1 MVDWRE
7 VSNGSCCIENL
18 DDGIGGILRVLY
30 VEVGDGLTPSI
41 CVRCCVLGGRSVELD
56 EGANG
61 VAIAVFLAWLACDN
75 NVTIRVSELTSS
87 CDVEVVCS
95 RVYGCR
101 LRNYSFTR
109 TLL

>member
-1 MVDWRE
+1 M
-7 VSNGSCCIENL
+7 
-18 DDGIGGILRVLY
+18 
-30 VEVGDGLTPSI
+30 
-41 CVRCCVLGGRSVELD
+41 ELD